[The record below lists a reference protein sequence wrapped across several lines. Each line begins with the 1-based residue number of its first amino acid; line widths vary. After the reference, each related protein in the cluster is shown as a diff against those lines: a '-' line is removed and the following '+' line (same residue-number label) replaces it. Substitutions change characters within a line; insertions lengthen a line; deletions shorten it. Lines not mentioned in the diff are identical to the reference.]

1 MITPNQNYEKQLYSE
16 GYQYI
21 AGVDEAGRGAWAGPL
36 VSAAVIMPKD
46 IILDDVRDSKLL
58 SPQKREEICAKIKEI
73 SLCWS
78 VAIVNVGFI
87 NQYNI
92 GKANIKAFKMA
103 INKLKIKP
111 DYLLIDGILKL
122 KRHPI
127 EQQSIKNGDA
137 FVYSIAAASIIAKV
151 ARDNILKKEHGRF
164 PNYGFDKHKGYGTK
178 AHQEALEKYGICD
191 IHRTLYKPIIKI
203 IGG

>member
-1 MITPNQNYEKQLYSE
+1 MIIPNQNYENQLYTQ

-21 AGVDEAGRGAWAGPL
+21 AGIDEAGRGAWAGPL
-36 VSAAVIMPKD
+36 VSAAVIMPRDKIIKD
-46 IILDDVRDSKLL
+46 IRDSKTLT
-58 SPQKREEICAKIKEI
+58 PQKREELCEDIKKI
-73 SLCWS
+73 SLSWS
-78 VAIVNVGFI
+78 VAIININFI

-122 KRHPI
+122 KNHPI
-127 EQQSIKNGDA
+127 QQQSIKNGDA
-137 FVYSIAAASIIAKV
+137 LVYSIAAASIIAKV
-151 ARDNILKKEHGRF
+151 ARDNILKKEHLRF
-164 PNYGFDKHKGYGTK
+164 PEYGFDEHKGYGTK
-178 AHQEALEKYGICD
+178 KHQEALGKYGICE

-203 IGG
+203 IGK

>member
-1 MITPNQNYEKQLYSE
+1 MITPSRNYEKQLYTQ

-36 VSAAVIMPKD
+36 VSAAVIMPKGKIIKD
-46 IILDDVRDSKLL
+46 IRDSKLL
-58 SPQKREEICAKIKEI
+58 TPQKREELCEKIKKT
-73 SLCWS
+73 SLSWS
-78 VAIVNVGFI
+78 VAIISVNFI

-92 GKANIKAFKMA
+92 GKSNIKAFKMA

-122 KRHPI
+122 KNHTT

-137 FVYSIAAASIIAKV
+137 LVYSIAAASIVAKV
-151 ARDNILKKEHGRF
+151 TRDNILKEEHTRF
-164 PNYGFDKHKGYGTK
+164 PQYGFDEHKGYGTK
-178 AHQEALEKYGICD
+178 KHQEALKKYGICD

-203 IGG
+203 NK